1 MAIGDRRKIRKSKT
15 RKPKKIRSRKPSKG
29 KYVSTQYTLT
39 DDPKADFGSVTV
51 EGHRTEAQMP
61 SEPVE
66 NEDNK
71 KEDGVWKQ
79 RVKNFLIDGIGKKY
93 RLKDTWRDR
102 PVEEQTGG
110 SENDGTFESTNYSTG
125 KDQTDDK
132 SKKYPSKKTGTK
144 VNEVY
149 KLRKWGV
156 NEETGKDMFD
166 IDIRRR
172 VTQHNPAN
180 QVYQSREDEAAQDDH
195 FDKRV
200 TEHDYARTMDVE
212 KFRGKGG
219 AYGFDDKRQKLFGKG
234 HKRKKYKLKQYVD
247 KGDMGGTR
255 TFELEGGN
263 YSVDNPQ
270 AGNYKQ
276 VGSTKVTKKEMRQ
289 KGYKPISTK
298 RFNRIANRQS
308 QYKDN
313 QMTMGMDQAAGGLTG
328 TEQSYDSGQ
337 KGKRNFAEGIDR
349 LFHGQWN
356 REDRFKR
363 NK

>member
-39 DDPKADFGSVTV
+39 DDPRVDFGGEIV
-51 EGHRTEAQMP
+51 EGNITQSQMP

-79 RVKNFLIDGIGKKY
+79 RVKNFLTDATGKKY

-102 PVEEQTGG
+102 PIEEQTGG
-110 SENDGTFESTNYSTG
+110 GANDGTVESTRTHTG
-125 KDQTDDK
+125 TDATDDK
-132 SKKYPSKKTGTK
+132 SKNYPSKKTGTK

-156 NEETGKDMFD
+156 NEDTGKDMFD
-166 IDIRRR
+166 IDIKRR
-172 VTQHNPAN
+172 VTQSNRAN
-180 QVYQSREDEAAQDDH
+180 EVFQSNQDAAAQDDH
-195 FDKRV
+195 FDQRV
-200 TEHDYARTMDVE
+200 TEHNYARTMNVE

-219 AYGFDDKRQKLFGKG
+219 TSGFSG
-234 HKRKKYKLKQYVD
+234 KKYKRKSYVD
-247 KGDMGGTR
+247 KADMGGTR

-263 YSVDNPQ
+263 YSADNPQ
-270 AGNYKQ
+270 AANYKQ
-276 VGSTKVTKKEMRQ
+276 IGSTKVTKKEMRQ
-289 KGYKPISTK
+289 QGYKPISTK

-313 QMTMGMDQAAGGLTG
+313 KMTMGMNQAAGGLSG
-328 TEQSYDSGQ
+328 KEQSYDSGQ
-337 KGKRNFAEGIDR
+337 QGKRNFAEGIDR
-349 LFHGQWN
+349 LFHGEWN